1 MYQRK
6 KIKGITKKDEEINGQ
21 QRGRIRCV
29 RKKKKTNDFFALV
42 TCYGWSLNEG
52 LWRRAPIKDKTT
64 HTSRLS
70 AGDTNRFG
78 AVASVVLTW

>member
-29 RKKKKTNDFFALV
+29 RKKKKTNDFSHLLHV
-42 TCYGWSLNEG
+42 TVG
-52 LWRRAPIKDKTT
+52 
-64 HTSRLS
+64 
-70 AGDTNRFG
+70 
-78 AVASVVLTW
+78 V

>member
-29 RKKKKTNDFFALV
+29 RKKKKQMIFSHLLHV
-42 TCYGWSLNEG
+42 TVG
-52 LWRRAPIKDKTT
+52 
-64 HTSRLS
+64 
-70 AGDTNRFG
+70 
-78 AVASVVLTW
+78 V